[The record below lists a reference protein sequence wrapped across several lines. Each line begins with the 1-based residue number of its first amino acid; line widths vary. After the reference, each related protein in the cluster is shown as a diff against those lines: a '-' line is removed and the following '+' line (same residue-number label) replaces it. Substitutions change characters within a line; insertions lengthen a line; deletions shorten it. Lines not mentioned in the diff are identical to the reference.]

1 MLNYGL
7 NRKNI
12 FVTGAARGIGKATAL
27 VFASYGA
34 NLILADIDKQGVDK
48 TAKEII
54 GMGSKALALE
64 LDIRDTGAVAECV
77 KKAIDVFSE
86 IHVLANCAGIS
97 NSCLLNELSIKDW
110 DKVMD
115 INAKGVFVI
124 TKAVTNHMVKKA
136 IKGKVISIASQ
147 ASKMPELGNGVYGCS
162 KAVVNMLSHVFALEL
177 AEYGINV
184 NSVCPGYVNT
194 EMMQAVFR
202 ERGPI
207 EGMTAEKYEEK
218 LTARVPLGRMAEPEE
233 IGEFLAFLASDKS
246 TYITGM
252 ALTIAGGSTLI

>member
-1 MLNYGL
+1 MLSYGL
-7 NRKNI
+7 NRKNV
-12 FVTGAARGIGKATAL
+12 FVTGAARGIGKAAAL

-34 NLILADIDKQGVDK
+34 NLILADINKSGVEQ

-54 GMGSKALALE
+54 GMGSKALALQ
-64 LDIRDTGAVAECV
+64 LDLKDTAAIKKCV
-77 KKAIDVFSE
+77 KKAVDVFSE

-97 NSCLLNELSIKDW
+97 HSCLLNKLSEKEW
-110 DKVMD
+110 DKVMG

-124 TKAVTNHMVKKA
+124 TKAVTNHMIKKG

-147 ASKMPELGNGVYGCS
+147 ASKMPELGNGVYGSS

-177 AEYGINV
+177 AEFGINV

-194 EMMQAVFR
+194 EMMQQVFR

-207 EGMTAEKYEEK
+207 EGMTPEQYEEK
-218 LTARVPLGRMAEPEE
+218 LTKRVPLGRMAEPEE
-233 IGEFLAFLASDKS
+233 IGEFLAYLASDKS